1 MSYSLRNFYSTGSG
15 EGERSG
21 HLLRILDATSSS
33 TLSDDGGCFRFGCP
47 AGGLRPPYRGTDHQP
62 AQHDPNP
69 TDIYIEGDNNNNND
83 NSQANY
89 QHNDSSIRGFPSQ
102 RYGRNGFE
110 RLGSVRAAAD
120 GRQFSQESTPN
131 DVRQFHDSFLRLLRN
146 NNHHHHH
153 YAQDDYYQRP
163 D

>member
-33 TLSDDGGCFRFGCP
+33 TLSDDGGRFRFGCP
-47 AGGLRPPYRGTDHQP
+47 AGGLGPPHRGPDHQP
-62 AQHDPNP
+62 TQHDHP
-69 TDIYIEGDNNNNND
+69 TDIYIEGDNND
-83 NSQANY
+83 GQANY
-89 QHNDSSIRGFPSQ
+89 HNDFGGPPGFPASQ
-102 RYGRNGFE
+102 RDGRNGFE

-120 GRQFSQESTPN
+120 GRQFSEESTPN